1 MIFVIESPSVSEE
14 GSVEQSHEQDNHNA
28 GAKDLSGIRGFFR
41 KHGSTIGL
49 LVLIAYVILLGIGII
64 AEVFR
69 IQWILDW
76 WIWSPPGKFK

>member
-1 MIFVIESPSVSEE
+1 
-14 GSVEQSHEQDNHNA
+14 VEQSQDQSNQSA
-28 GAKDLSGIRGFFR
+28 DVKDLSGIGGFFR

-49 LVLIAYVILLGIGII
+49 MVLVGYVILLGIGVI
-64 AEVFR
+64 AEVLK

>member
-1 MIFVIESPSVSEE
+1 MQQLKDQCNQSSGAEE
-14 GSVEQSHEQDNHNA
+14 F
-28 GAKDLSGIRGFFR
+28 SGIRGFFR
-41 KHGSTIGL
+41 RHGSTIGL
-49 LVLIAYVILLGIGII
+49 AVLIGYVILLGIGVI

>member
-1 MIFVIESPSVSEE
+1 MIKSLSLSEE
-14 GSVEQSHEQDNHNA
+14 GNLEQSQDQFNQSSV
-28 GAKDLSGIRGFFR
+28 AKDLSGIGGFFR

-49 LVLIAYVILLGIGII
+49 VVLIGYVLLLGIGMI

-76 WIWSPPGKFK
+76 WIWSPPGKF

>member
-1 MIFVIESPSVSEE
+1 
-14 GSVEQSHEQDNHNA
+14 VEQSQDHSNQSA

-49 LVLIAYVILLGIGII
+49 VVLVGYVILLGIGVI
-64 AEVFR
+64 AEVLK